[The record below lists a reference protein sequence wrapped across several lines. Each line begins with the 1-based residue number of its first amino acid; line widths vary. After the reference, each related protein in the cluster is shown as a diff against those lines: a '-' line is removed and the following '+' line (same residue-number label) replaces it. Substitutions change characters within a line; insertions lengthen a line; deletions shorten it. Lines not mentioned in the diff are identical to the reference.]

1 MLAVLWAL
9 NPIFW
14 ILWIIW
20 VVFGFGGGGGNL
32 AGFLTPGVF

>member
-9 NPIFW
+9 SPIFW

-32 AGFLTPGVF
+32 GGFLTPGVF